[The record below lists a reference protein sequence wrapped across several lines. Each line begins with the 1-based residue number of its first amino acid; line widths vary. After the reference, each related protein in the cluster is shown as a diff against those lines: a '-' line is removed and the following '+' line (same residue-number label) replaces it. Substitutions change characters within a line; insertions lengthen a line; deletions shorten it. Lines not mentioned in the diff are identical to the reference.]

1 MSHERGA
8 HERREMDNRSFC
20 GLNCVSPNL
29 YVKTLTPN
37 FVTVFGHRAK
47 GANKG

>member
-1 MSHERGA
+1 
-8 HERREMDNRSFC
+8 MDSRNYC
-20 GLNCVSPNL
+20 GLNCVPSDS